1 MRAAGM
7 PPGESILGSKKNGI
21 KVIVEDGVA
30 KLPDRCSFAGSVATS
45 DRLVR
50 TMISQAGVS
59 LQEAVRMMTLVPA
72 RIMKIDKQ
80 KGSVALGKDGDVII
94 FDDDIKIETTII
106 KGKVVF
112 DRSKS

>member
-1 MRAAGM
+1 
-7 PPGESILGSKKNGI
+7 
-21 KVIVEDGVA
+21 
-30 KLPDRCSFAGSVATS
+30 
-45 DRLVR
+45 
-50 TMISQAGVS
+50 
-59 LQEAVRMMTLVPA
+59 MMTLVPA

-94 FDDDIKIETTII
+94 FDDDIKIQTTII